1 MAVRGTRAT
10 DDVTDAR
17 KPSRGRAVAAPG
29 RPKDDDVASL
39 VAYLEGRGVLVLERR
54 PVLAYLRAHPD
65 LLPVVR
71 RVADAAVE
79 RLGDRCELSLEVYR
93 DPEHGG
99 KHLSLYARQSPNEP
113 GLLDEID
120 AITDKYWQLPS
131 ETTGWFY
138 LTTDYQRPGQL

>member
-1 MAVRGTRAT
+1 MAVRGTRAA
-10 DDVTDAR
+10 DDMTDAG
-17 KPSRGRAVAAPG
+17 KPRRGRAVAAPG
-29 RPKDDDVASL
+29 RPKHDEVASL

-54 PVLAYLRAHPD
+54 PLLAYLRAHPD

-99 KHLSLYARQSPNEP
+99 KLLFLYARQWPNEP
-113 GLLDEID
+113 GLLAEID
-120 AITDKYWQLPS
+120 AITDKYWELAPDA
-131 ETTGWFY
+131 TGWFQ
-138 LTTDYQRPGQL
+138 LTTDRQRPRRR